1 MRRWLWGLLPLAVVV
16 ALIAVFA
23 TRFGHDPRYI
33 PSPLVH
39 KPAPQFSLP
48 ELYRPEHRIDNATF
62 KGKVVL
68 FNVFASWCVSCTDE
82 ASVLD
87 YLRRQG
93 VPIYGLDFT
102 DTRDAAKAWLKHW
115 GDPYAAV
122 AFDHDGEEGANW
134 GIWGVPETYVIDR
147 QGRIVHK
154 FTGVITRQ
162 IADNQL
168 LPLVRRLRREGR

>member
-1 MRRWLWGLLPLAVVV
+1 MRRWIWGLLPLAIVVV
-16 ALIAVFA
+16 LIVVFA
-23 TRFGHDPRYI
+23 TRFGHDPRFI

-48 ELYRPEHRIDNATF
+48 ELYQPQRKIDNATF
-62 KGKVVL
+62 RGKVVL

-82 ASVLD
+82 APVLD

-93 VPIYGLDFT
+93 VRIYGLDFT

-115 GDPYAAV
+115 GDPYRAV
-122 AFDHDGEEGANW
+122 AFDHNGEEGANW

-147 QGRIVHK
+147 QGRIAHK
-154 FTGVITRQ
+154 FTGVITPR
-162 IADNQL
+162 IAKDKV
-168 LPLVRRLRREGR
+168 LPLVKRLEQKP